1 MGDDGIERTAPAIVA
16 PPAPPGPQLILN
28 QKPPEESATC
38 MEPFNEVA
46 PSEDNYS
53 SEEELKEIINEQKLK
68 DGATSRSL
76 KKKQQ
81 SASTPLEKRIQVKN
95 NKNSTPM

>member
-1 MGDDGIERTAPAIVA
+1 
-16 PPAPPGPQLILN
+16 
-28 QKPPEESATC
+28 

-46 PSEDNYS
+46 PPSEDNYS

-76 KKKQQ
+76 KK
-81 SASTPLEKRIQVKN
+81 V
-95 NKNSTPM
+95 